1 MSIIATAGET
11 LNLFDYRANQFQ
23 KINDTFPES
32 PSELKYNAVNWNHN
46 NKAIA
51 TCGSDGYL
59 SIFNSGGNSVICK
72 FNIGDGPL
80 RTLCFNNRSRY
91 LLCGGNSKNVHLIDI
106 KLYQTTGFLTGHN
119 SSIFSLLCL
128 PTGNLA
134 VSGSDSLL
142 IHNIKTKEIIKTFPS
157 NNIFPSS
164 ITSLDMH
171 KDSPHL
177 LACGNSNGEAK
188 LIDLEVDSGEMSLV
202 ESLNS
207 KDSSGNETIERVRFD
222 PRNAN
227 VLATAWKEG
236 KILFYDIRERNTAVQ
251 KTTCGTK
258 LAGISFEESGQVL
271 GAAGKEG
278 NVFIVERRKMRT
290 NYFSHGIDIG
300 ENLSDIDW
308 QQPYKKSDNNLAA
321 NVKNEEKLAD
331 VTEQS
336 EENEC
341 EGVNIGDEAAERM
354 IEDFGSLGLKE
365 VTFPNS
371 HQFPVASINPISLV
385 IQNNL
390 RKIEEN
396 ERSLREQKNEIV
408 IPESL
413 QIPENFNEDESS
425 SLLMGIG
432 KESNVALWEMM
443 DKRFE
448 KVFSDIIQRIQN
460 ETIEIMRSD

>member
-1 MSIIATAGET
+1 
-11 LNLFDYRANQFQ
+11 
-23 KINDTFPES
+23 
-32 PSELKYNAVNWNHN
+32 
-46 NKAIA
+46 
-51 TCGSDGYL
+51 
-59 SIFNSGGNSVICK
+59 
-72 FNIGDGPL
+72 
-80 RTLCFNNRSRY
+80 
-91 LLCGGNSKNVHLIDI
+91 
-106 KLYQTTGFLTGHN
+106 
-119 SSIFSLLCL
+119 
-128 PTGNLA
+128 
-134 VSGSDSLL
+134 
-142 IHNIKTKEIIKTFPS
+142 
-157 NNIFPSS
+157 
-164 ITSLDMH
+164 
-171 KDSPHL
+171 
-177 LACGNSNGEAK
+177 
-188 LIDLEVDSGEMSLV
+188 
-202 ESLNS
+202 
-207 KDSSGNETIERVRFD
+207 
-222 PRNAN
+222 
-227 VLATAWKEG
+227 
-236 KILFYDIRERNTAVQ
+236 
-251 KTTCGTK
+251 
-258 LAGISFEESGQVL
+258 
-271 GAAGKEG
+271 
-278 NVFIVERRKMRT
+278 MRT